1 MKPFYWALLLALLL
15 STCSGP
21 VSTQSVVTEAPTSSP
36 VPTLAGP
43 QVNTTQAPD
52 TQSAAEEF
60 LNAWQIENY
69 EAMYAQLTRLTRDA
83 ISFDEFSSLYLDVAI
98 NLTLK
103 TIAYEILSSLT
114 NPTTAQ
120 VFYRI
125 TYNTSM
131 LGDLQREM
139 VMNLALEEGSWHV
152 QWQEQL
158 ILPELGEGNY
168 LAIDYQIP
176 SRGNIY
182 DRNGMAIAAETD
194 AVALGLIPGNILRG
208 QEGTLLVNLSLLT
221 GKTTQAIYEL
231 YEYAGSDWYIGV
243 GEATKQEVDERYHIL
258 SDMEGLVMT
267 NYRSRY
273 YYDQVAPHIVGYVQ
287 PIFAESIEEYRRL
300 GYRGDE
306 KVGSA
311 GLEKWG
317 EEYLAGTRGVS
328 VYVVDAQ
335 GQILTRLAQT
345 TAKSSQSLYTTFD
358 STFQKDVER
367 SIEGFLGAI
376 VVLERDTGRVLAMAS
391 SPGFNPNLFEPEN
404 ANSGHQLIDI
414 LESPDQPLVNR
425 ATQGGYPPGSV
436 FKIITM
442 AAALESGLYTAET
455 TYDCGHT
462 FEELEGLILYDWT
475 WDYHGRT
482 ISPSGLLTLPE
493 GLMRSCNPYFWHIG
507 LDMYRQNM
515 PDFLSE
521 MARSF
526 GLGSPTGLDQVAED
540 TGQVQDAETEGDAIQ
555 IAIGQGTMLVTP
567 IQIVNFVAA
576 IGNGGT
582 LYRPQMIEEIASPD
596 DDPIIRFE
604 PQINGFLPVSDENLK
619 IIQDAML
626 SVVDDPRGTA
636 YREFANLN
644 ISVHGKTGTAENPF
658 GDPHAWFTGYTDEG
672 RADKPDIAVVVIAE
686 NAGQGSDI
694 AAPIF
699 RRVIEFY
706 YFEKPSRLYP
716 WESSF
721 FVTRTPTPLPTDT
734 PTPGPSLTPEPTKE
748 GE

>member
-1 MKPFYWALLLALLL
+1 MRSFYWVLLFALLL

-21 VSTQSVVTEAPTSSP
+21 APTQPQPEVAEIPTASP

-52 TQSAAEEF
+52 TQSAAGEF
-60 LNAWQIENY
+60 LETWKAENY
-69 EAMYAQLTRLTRDA
+69 GAMYDQLTRLTRDA
-83 ISFDEFSSLYLDVAI
+83 ISFDEFSSIYKDVAI
-98 NLTLK
+98 TLTLK
-103 TIAYEILSSLT
+103 TIDYEILSSLT

-125 TYNTSM
+125 TYHTSM

-152 QWQEQL
+152 QWDDGL
-158 ILPELGEGNY
+158 ILPELEGGNY
-168 LAIDYQIP
+168 LAIDYQVP

-182 DRNGMAIAAETD
+182 DRNGKALAAETD
-194 AVALGLIPGNILRG
+194 AVALGLIPGEIRRD

-221 GKTTQAIYEL
+221 GDTPNAIYEL
-231 YEYAGSDWYIGV
+231 YEYAGNDWYIAV
-243 GEATKQEVDERYHIL
+243 GEATRQEVDERYHIL
-258 SDMEGLVMT
+258 SEMEGLVMT

-273 YYDQVAPHIVGYVQ
+273 YFDQAAPHVVGYVQ
-287 PIFAESIEEYRRL
+287 PIFAESLEEYRRL

-317 EEYLAGTRGVS
+317 EEYLAGTRAVS

-335 GQILTRLAQT
+335 GQIVTRLAQT
-345 TAKSSQSLYTTFD
+345 TAAPSQSIYTTFE
-358 STFQKDVER
+358 STFQKNVER
-367 SIEGFLGAI
+367 SIEGFLGAV

-391 SPGFNPNLFEPEN
+391 SPGFDPNLFDPEN
-404 ANSGHQLIDI
+404 ANSGQMLSSI
-414 LESPDQPLVNR
+414 LESTDRPLVNR
-425 ATQGGYPPGSV
+425 AAQGGYPPGSV

-455 TYDCGHT
+455 IYECGHT
-462 FEELEGLILYDWT
+462 FTELPDLTLYDWT

-482 ISPSGLLTLPE
+482 ISPSGTLTLPE

-507 LDMYRQNM
+507 LDLYRQNM
-515 PDFLSE
+515 PDFVSE

-526 GLGSPTGLDQVAED
+526 GLGSSTGLDHVAED
-540 TGQVQDAETEGDAIQ
+540 VGQVPDAETEGDAVQ

-567 IQIVNFVAA
+567 IQVVTFVAA

-582 LYRPQMIEEIASPD
+582 LYRPQMIEEIASLD
-596 DDPIIRFE
+596 ADPTFQFE
-604 PQINGFLPVSDENLK
+604 PQINSFLPVSDENLK

-626 SVVDDPRGTA
+626 SVVSDPRGTA

-644 ISVHGKTGTAENPF
+644 ITVYGKTGTAETPS
-658 GDPHAWFTGYTDEG
+658 GDPHAWFAGYTDEG
-672 RADKPDIAVVVIAE
+672 REEKPDIAVVVIAE

-706 YFEKPSRLYP
+706 YFEKPTRLYP

-721 FVTRTPTPLPTDT
+721 FVTRTPTPLPSET
-734 PTPGPSLTPEPTKE
+734 PTPGPSLTPEPE
-748 GE
+748 E